1 MGIGASVFLIA
12 AGAVL
17 FWAIDVDLPYID
29 DDALGLILVL
39 AGIATMI
46 ISVIMKANRPEA
58 GVGTGVFLIAA
69 GAVLTWAI
77 DIDVP
82 YISDSALGT
91 ILMVAGLIAIVA
103 TVGIS
108 LQRRQRRNGYT
119 QDPYAPNPYPQAPN
133 AQAPYAQVPPAQ
145 AQGPQAGGPR
155 GQASYAQDPYGQT
168 PQTQDPHSHDPN
180 AQGRY

>member
-1 MGIGASVFLIA
+1 MGVGTSVVLIA

-39 AGIATMI
+39 AGIATLLV
-46 ISVIMKANRPEA
+46 SVIMKANRPEA

-69 GAVLTWAI
+69 GAVLIWAI

-82 YISDSALGT
+82 YFSDSALGT
-91 ILMVAGLIAIVA
+91 ILIVAGVIAIVA
-103 TVGIS
+103 TLVVNW
-108 LQRRQRRNGYT
+108 LRRRRRDAYAP
-119 QDPYAPNPYPQAPN
+119 DPYAPNPYPQGPYAQGPQ
-133 AQAPYAQVPPAQ
+133 AQAPYAQPPQ
-145 AQGPQAGGPR
+145 PQNP
-155 GQASYAQDPYGQT
+155 P
-168 PQTQDPHSHDPN
+168 PQDPN